1 MSAHAYPPKMAD
13 DDAPQESLE
22 WYARDIARS
31 SARTAQA
38 AQFIA
43 WVVGISVLLAI
54 IFGIIAGVD
63 LAHISS
69 NISQT
74 ATKFNTIP

>member
-1 MSAHAYPPKMAD
+1 MAD

-22 WYARDIARS
+22 WYVRDIARS

-74 ATKFNTIP
+74 ATNTIP